1 MLCIYQMYFCFRC
14 GTNQL
19 NTSQSYRIMTFLFLI
34 DIASLILFFTS
45 YRPKAEL
52 KLTYIP
58 E

>member
-1 MLCIYQMYFCFRC
+1 MFCMYQMYFCFRC

-34 DIASLILFFTS
+34 DIASLILSLPVTA
-45 YRPKAEL
+45 RRAEL